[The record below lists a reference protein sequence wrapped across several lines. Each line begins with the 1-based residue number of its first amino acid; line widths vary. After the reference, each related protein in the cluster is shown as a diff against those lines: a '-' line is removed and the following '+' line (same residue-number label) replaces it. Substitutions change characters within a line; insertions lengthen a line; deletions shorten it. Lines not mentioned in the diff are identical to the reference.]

1 MGGDVMPEKTILQL
15 VNESIKSM
23 DNAIDELAISCEEY
37 SICYDKYISSRSEL
51 KDSDILKDKLKEAV
65 IKVINDEIR

>member
-23 DNAIDELAISCEEY
+23 DAAIDELAISCEEY
-37 SICYDKYISSRSEL
+37 SIYYDKYISSRSEL